1 LTASALLK
9 YWLVIISIDYVFGST
24 MPFGHFNNC
33 FLMTTPMTNR
43 FPFRQPLAALFA
55 LFAVASLYA
64 APVTAFK
71 FQFGDDQAAPGF
83 TLVSPTLMYS
93 KDTGYGFEPGVNVT
107 NVSHA
112 VTAAQPFLFSVA
124 VPEGNYRV
132 TVTLG
137 DPTADA
143 VTTVKA
149 ETRRLMLERIRT
161 VAGKFETRTF
171 TVNVRTPKISNDGEV
186 NLDSREMNLT
196 THEAISRDWDDKLT
210 LQFSDSH
217 PAVSAIEI
225 QKVDG
230 AITVFITG
238 DSTVTDQPGG
248 SITCWGQ
255 NITRW
260 FKSDVAVA
268 NHAESGETLKGFLK
282 ERRWEKL
289 LDSIHAGDYVIIEF
303 GCNDS
308 KKSGPQNI
316 YPNQDFSETYVE
328 AGTAYKEL
336 LKQFAADV
344 QKKGAFPIIASC
356 SARRQDSKKPG
367 SLQAYA
373 DAAIAAA
380 REIGVPAI
388 DLNSMGVE
396 LNVALGA
403 DSPKLFNDQTH
414 PSEYGGYL
422 QSKCIALGIKQDNL
436 PLAKYIVDDLGDF
449 DPQHPTP
456 LLANF
461 DLPPDPGGRGGG
473 RGARRNGAPAAAP
486 APSTPADA
494 GAAPKTP

>member
-1 LTASALLK
+1 MLT
-9 YWLVIISIDYVFGST
+9 T
-24 MPFGHFNNC
+24 M
-33 FLMTTPMTNR
+33 
-43 FPFRQPLAALFA
+43 AVY
-55 LFAVASLYA
+55 AVASLHA
-64 APVTAFK
+64 APATDFK
-71 FQFGDDQAAPGF
+71 FQFGAANAMPGY
-83 TLVSPTLMYS
+83 TLVPPSQIYS
-93 KDTGYGFEPGVNVT
+93 KEIGYGFEPGATLTAVAN
-107 NVSHA
+107 A
-112 VTAAQPFLFSVA
+112 VTSAQPFLFSVA

-143 VTTVKA
+143 ITTVKA
-149 ETRRLMLERIRT
+149 ESRRLMLERVRT
-161 VAGKFETRTF
+161 AAGKFETRTF
-171 TVNVRTPKISNDGEV
+171 TVNVRTPKISNGDEV
-186 NLDSREMNLT
+186 NLDSREMNLA
-196 THEAISRDWDDKLT
+196 THKAISRDWDDKLT

-217 PAVSAIEI
+217 PAVSAIAI
-225 QKVDG
+225 QKVDD
-230 AITVFITG
+230 AVTVFITG

-248 SITCWGQ
+248 AITTWGQ

-260 FKSDVAVA
+260 FTSDVAVA

-289 LDSIHAGDYVIIEF
+289 LDSVHQGDYVIIEF

-316 YPNQDFSETYVE
+316 YPNQDFSETYVD
-328 AGTAYKEL
+328 AGTTYKEL

-344 QKKGAFPIIASC
+344 QKKGAFPIIASP

-373 DAAIAAA
+373 DAAIAVAK
-380 REIGVPAI
+380 EINVPSI
-388 DLNSMGVE
+388 DLNSFGVE
-396 LNVALGA
+396 LNDALGA

-449 DPQHPTP
+449 NPQHPTP

-461 DLPPDPGGRGGG
+461 NLPPDAGGRGGRVARG
-473 RGARRNGAPAAAP
+473 GARALAPTNSP
-486 APSTPADA
+486 ALKP
-494 GAAPKTP
+494 